1 MRTVLR
7 IAGPLLGAVAAVY
20 LSSGAALAAAGSTAT
35 IVDQATVLGS
45 SDRAQ
50 LTRAITNLPQ
60 DAHVFV
66 VTAGYSQDLNNPNEL
81 DQFLQAQG
89 ERVGWNGTEWDAD
102 AIIVAVAPKAHD
114 SGLYCGADMRAVCAV
129 GFDQIR
135 GTMSPGFRDGDFGA
149 GLLAGVTGVG
159 QAMAGTLPT
168 AETDT
173 NYAGQPQNSP
183 PTGWYVIGGLGVAAL
198 CYGGVKKLMQSSK
211 DKRAAAA
218 EQVELARLKAENGL
232 TVSGLRARL
241 NQDQLLVP
249 SIPDSAVQDQL
260 GLDLTAAESDLRSAN
275 TASDP
280 RQEATELMAVS
291 AAVDSV
297 DRRVT
302 LLRKASGWEVAW
314 AAEVDATRARAQR
327 LTELIGQIAAFPATA
342 PTAPDYSANLDTLEG
357 DVRETRKII
366 EVGLGELMT
375 IDRDLKTRVQQA
387 DQQVTSLQQAREL
400 DRKRQEEMA
409 RQDQLDQQ
417 FQQGS
422 SYGNSY
428 GGRGNGA
435 LLGWLIGTA
444 MSRRSGGGFGGG
456 GFGGGGFGGGWG
468 GGGGGFGGGS
478 RSSGS
483 GSSWSRGGG
492 GSFSRGGGSGSGG
505 SGKW

>member
-7 IAGPLLGAVAAVY
+7 IAGPLLGALAAVY
-20 LSSGAALAAAGSTAT
+20 LSSGVALAAASGAAVAAGSTAT
-35 IVDQATVLGS
+35 IVDQASVLS
-45 SDRAQ
+45 TSDRAQ
-50 LTRAITNLPQ
+50 LTRAVTNLPQ
-60 DAHVFV
+60 AAHVFV
-66 VTAGYSQDLNNPNEL
+66 VTADYSADLNNPNEL
-81 DQFLQAQG
+81 DQFLKAQG
-89 ERVGWNGTEWDAD
+89 ERVGWYGTEWDAD
-102 AIIVAVAPKAHD
+102 AIVVAVAPQAHD
-114 SGLYCGADMRAVCAV
+114 SGLYCGADINAAVCAV

-135 GTMSPGFRDGDFGA
+135 GMMSPGFRDGDFGA
-149 GLLAGVTGVG
+149 GLLAGVTGVR

-198 CYGGVKKLMQSSK
+198 GYGGVKKLMQSSK
-211 DKRAAAA
+211 DKKAAAA
-218 EQVELARLKAENGL
+218 EQVELARIKAENGL

-280 RQEATELMAVS
+280 QQEATELTAVS

-314 AAEVDATRARAQR
+314 AAEVDATRTRAQR
-327 LTELIGQIAAFPATA
+327 LTELIGQLAAFPATA
-342 PTAPDYSANLDTLEG
+342 PTAPDYSAALDTLEG
-357 DVRETRKII
+357 DVREARKTI

-400 DRKRQEEMA
+400 DRKRQEEKA
-409 RQDQLDQQ
+409 RQDQFDLRY
-417 FQQGS
+417 QQGS

-456 GFGGGGFGGGWG
+456 WGGGWG
-468 GGGGGFGGGS
+468 GGGGFGGS

-492 GSFSRGGGSGSGG
+492 GSFSRGGGSSSGG

>member
-1 MRTVLR
+1 
-7 IAGPLLGAVAAVY
+7 G
-20 LSSGAALAAAGSTAT
+20 SSAT
-35 IVDQATVLGS
+35 IVDQASVLS
-45 SDRAQ
+45 TSDRAQ
-50 LTRAITNLPQ
+50 LTRAVTNLPQ

-66 VTAGYSQDLNNPNEL
+66 VTADYSADLNNPNEL
-81 DQFLQAQG
+81 DEFLKGQG
-89 ERVGWNGTEWDAD
+89 ETVGWTGSNWDTD
-102 AIIVAVAPKAHD
+102 AIVVAVAPDAHD
-114 SGLYCGADMRAVCAV
+114 SGLYCGADINAAVCDV

-135 GTMSPGFRDGDFGA
+135 GMMSPGFRDGDFGA

-159 QAMAGTLPT
+159 QAMAGTLPSG
-168 AETDT
+168 ESGTD
-173 NYAGQPQNSP
+173 YSGQPQNSP

-198 CYGGVKKLMQSSK
+198 GYGGAKKLMRTRK
-211 DKRAAAA
+211 DKKAAAA
-218 EQVELARLKAENGL
+218 EQAELARIKAQNGL
-232 TVSGLRARL
+232 TVSALRARL

-249 SIPDSAVQDQL
+249 SIPDSTVQDQL
-260 GLDLTAAESDLRSAN
+260 GLDLTPAESDLRSAD

-280 RQEATELMAVS
+280 RQEATELTAVS

-314 AAEVDATRARAQR
+314 AAEVDATRTRAQR

-357 DVRETRKII
+357 DVREGRKTI

-375 IDRDLKTRVQQA
+375 VDRDLKTRVQQA
-387 DQQVTSLQQAREL
+387 DQQFTSLQQAREL
-400 DRKRQEEMA
+400 ERKRQEDKA

-417 FQQGS
+417 YQQGS
-422 SYGNSY
+422 SYRNSS

-456 GFGGGGFGGGWG
+456 W
-468 GGGGGFGGGS
+468 GGGGGFGGSGGFGGGN

-492 GSFSRGGGSGSGG
+492 GSFSRGGGSSSGG